1 MKSDIIGVDE
11 AGRGPVIG
19 PLVVSALR
27 IPNMDVKLLEEIGV
41 KDSKKINKVKRKE
54 IFESIIENCKDRKW
68 KISRIICSASEID
81 KQMEKI
87 NLNQLE
93 VKLFANAIEEIG
105 LSKKI
110 IHINVDACDVNE
122 IRFGKN
128 IEKELG
134 HKWNNIE
141 IVSKHKM
148 DEIDLVTAA
157 ASIIAKVTR
166 DSELEKL
173 NDSTDFEIGSGY
185 PSDLITRKAVKKMI
199 VNGHPHDELRWTWKT
214 VKEEWLK
221 VHNKPLPVR
230 GELGK
235 SVEQKS
241 LDEWTK
247 SEW

>member
-1 MKSDIIGVDE
+1 MNSVIIGVDE

-19 PLVVSALR
+19 PLVVSAVR
-27 IPNMDVKLLEEIGV
+27 IPNMDVKILEEMGV
-41 KDSKKINKVKRKE
+41 KDSKKINKLKRKK
-54 IFESIIENCKDRKW
+54 IFESITENCKNRKW
-68 KISRIICSASEID
+68 KICRIICSASEID
-81 KQMEKI
+81 KHVRES

-93 VKLFANAIEEIG
+93 VKLFARAIEEIG

-110 IHINVDACDVNE
+110 KHVNVDACDVDE

-134 HKWNNIE
+134 DRWKNTKIISN
-141 IVSKHKM
+141 HKM
-148 DEIDLVTAA
+148 DEMDLVTAA

-166 DSELEKL
+166 DSEIEKI
-173 NDSTDFEIGSGY
+173 NDRTDFEIGSGY
-185 PSDLITRKAVKKMI
+185 PSDLITRKAVRKMI
-199 VNGHPHDELRWTWKT
+199 VDKFAHNELRWSWKT
-214 VKEEWLK
+214 VKDEWLK
-221 VHNKPLPVR
+221 IHNSPLPVR
-230 GELGK
+230 DELGK

>member
-1 MKSDIIGVDE
+1 MNSAIIGVDE

-19 PLVVSALR
+19 PLVVSAVR
-27 IPNMDVKLLEEIGV
+27 IPNMDIKILEEMGV
-41 KDSKKINKVKRKE
+41 KDSKKINKVKRKK
-54 IFESIIENCKDRKW
+54 IFESIMKSCKKRKW

-81 KQMEKI
+81 KEMDKS

-110 IHINVDACDVNE
+110 IHINVDACDVDE

-128 IEKELG
+128 IEKVLG
-134 HKWNNIE
+134 DRWNNTE
-141 IVSKHKM
+141 IISKHKM

-166 DSELEKL
+166 DSEIERL

-185 PSDLITRKAVKKMI
+185 PSDLITRNAVKKMI
-199 VNGHPHDELRWTWKT
+199 ANKLLHSELRWSWKT
-214 VKEEWLK
+214 VKEEW
-221 VHNKPLPVR
+221 VQTHNKPVPIR
-230 GELGK
+230 DELGK
-235 SVEQKS
+235 SMRQKS

-247 SEW
+247 

>member
-1 MKSDIIGVDE
+1 MDSVIIGVDE

-19 PLVVSALR
+19 PLVVSAVR
-27 IPNMDVKLLEEIGV
+27 IPNIDVKILEEMGV
-41 KDSKKINKVKRKE
+41 KDSKKINKIKRKK
-54 IFESIIENCKDRKW
+54 IFESIMENCKNRNW
-68 KISRIICSASEID
+68 KISKIICSASEID
-81 KQMEKI
+81 KYIGESS
-87 NLNQLE
+87 LNQLE
-93 VKLFANAIEEIG
+93 VKLFSSAIEEIG

-110 IHINVDACDVNE
+110 IHVNVDACDVDE

-134 HKWNNIE
+134 DRWKKTE
-141 IVSKHKM
+141 IISKHKM

-166 DSELEKL
+166 DSEIQKL
-173 NDSTDFEIGSGY
+173 NDRTDFEIGSGY
-185 PSDLITRKAVKKMI
+185 PSDLITRRAVKKMI
-199 VNGHPHDELRWTWKT
+199 VNKFPHSELRWSWKT
-214 VKEEWLK
+214 VKDEWLK
-221 VHNKPLPVR
+221 IHNRPLPVR
-230 GELGK
+230 VELGK

>member
-1 MKSDIIGVDE
+1 MNGVIIGVDE

-19 PLVVSALR
+19 PLVVSAVR
-27 IPNMDVKLLEEIGV
+27 IPTMDVKILEEMGV
-41 KDSKKINKVKRKE
+41 KDSKKINKVKRNK
-54 IFESIIENCKDRKW
+54 IFESIMENCKNREW

-81 KQMEKI
+81 KHMGEI

-93 VKLFANAIEEIG
+93 VKLFASALEEIG
-105 LSKKI
+105 FSNKI
-110 IHINVDACDVNE
+110 IHVNVDACDVDE

-134 HKWNNIE
+134 DRWKNIQ
-141 IVSKHKM
+141 IISKHKM

-166 DSELEKL
+166 DSEIQKL

-199 VNGHPHDELRWTWKT
+199 VNKFPHNELRWSWKT
-214 VKEEWLK
+214 VKNEWFK
-221 VHNKPLPVR
+221 VHNRPLPVR
-230 GELGK
+230 DKFEN